1 MKNFIYTLIFFGLIT
16 ASSYAQSNVSFGSN
30 SLNILGSENVA
41 IGIQSLTS
49 SISSGNVAVG
59 FQTLYKTT
67 GSNNTALGN
76 KSLTNNTT
84 GEYNMALGYSALNGN
99 TTGYKN
105 CAFGAYSMSNN
116 STGFYNTAVGYE
128 ALQGNTTGSENIAIG
143 HQALCQNAGNFS
155 NAIGNHALFSSTGS
169 NNNAFGFYAL
179 NEMTTGYDNIAIGYK
194 AGTYITT
201 GFRNIIFGS
210 NTSFAILSSYNIA
223 IGYKVGCTG
232 DNNII
237 IGKRISI
244 ADGVSNAMN
253 IGNVLYG
260 KDFKSSESVSAGP
273 ANGKIGINVV
283 NPSTTL
289 EVGAANGEGIRIGKI
304 GDIGNAAVSV
314 GALSAQYNIDFTGYR
329 DVALDQIGARIS
341 ALRINCHIANSALV
355 QKTGLAFSTN
365 ASGINTGTTDLVER
379 MRITPEGFIG
389 IGTTSPDA
397 LLTVN
402 GTIHSKEVNVALTG
416 PLADYVFDTN
426 YKLMPLHEVEQFVN
440 VNSHLPEMPS
450 ADEVSKNGLNMG
462 EMQNKLLQKVEEL
475 TLYMIDQQKTI
486 NQQSAKIEELEKKL
500 K

>member
-1 MKNFIYTLIFFGLIT
+1 MKNFIYTLIFLGLIT
-16 ASSYAQSNVSFGSN
+16 ASTYSQNT
-30 SLNILGSENVA
+30 ILGYKALINNSGDYNTAIGYKTLFSNTGGTYNTVLGSYSMFGNLTGRSNTAIGYSAMRFNNSGTNNVA
-41 IGIQSLTS
+41 IGRNSLTYN
-49 SISSGNVAVG
+49 II
-59 FQTLYKTT
+59 
-67 GSNNTALGN
+67 GSNN
-76 KSLTNNTT
+76 S
-84 GEYNMALGYSALNGN
+84 ALGYNAL
-99 TTGYKN
+99 Y
-105 CAFGAYSMSNN
+105 N
-116 STGFYNTAVGYE
+116 SR
-128 ALQGNTTGSENIAIG
+128 GSD
-143 HQALCQNAGNFS
+143 
-155 NAIGNHALFSSTGS
+155 
-169 NNNAFGFYAL
+169 NNAFGYNSL
-179 NEMTTGYDNIAIGYK
+179 CSLTTGDENLASGYK
-194 AGTYITT
+194 AGANITS
-201 GFRNIIFGS
+201 GSRNIIIGS
-210 NTSFAILSSYNIA
+210 CIYFKSISNYNIA
-223 IGYKVGCTG
+223 LGYRVGSSDIG

-237 IGKRISI
+237 IGKKITLP
-244 ADGVSNAMN
+244 GGTSNAMN
-253 IGNVLYG
+253 IGGVLFG
-260 KDFKSSESVSAGP
+260 TGFQSGLPESASTSP
-273 ANGKIGINVV
+273 ANGRIGINVV